1 MVLSKVDTSFNIPV
15 WRLQFL
21 TSSSSLVTVFMK
33 AGVKWYLRAVLLF
46 LFLMP
51 SDVKMLLVCRL
62 TRYKSS
68 LVKRLLRSFAL
79 FFFWLVCALRIKCYE
94 LFVFSRYQSFVR
106 DLYCECCVSSLVYVM
121 FFWRAKLFNFDKDP
135 IYRYFFLLFL
145 LFVSYLWSLCLS

>member
-1 MVLSKVDTSFNIPV
+1 
-15 WRLQFL
+15 
-21 TSSSSLVTVFMK
+21 MK

-79 FFFWLVCALRIKCYE
+79 FFFGWFVLLE
-94 LFVFSRYQSFVR
+94 LS
-106 DLYCECCVSSLVYVM
+106 VM
-121 FFWRAKLFNFDKDP
+121 
-135 IYRYFFLLFL
+135 
-145 LFVSYLWSLCLS
+145 SYLYFLDISPLLEICIVNAVSLL

>member
-15 WRLQFL
+15 
-21 TSSSSLVTVFMK
+21 SSLVTVFMK
-33 AGVKWYLRAVLLF
+33 ARMKWYLRAVLLF

-79 FFFWLVCALRIKCYE
+79 FFFFGW
-94 LFVFSRYQSFVR
+94 FV
-106 DLYCECCVSSLVYVM
+106 LLLSSVM
-121 FFWRAKLFNFDKDP
+121 
-135 IYRYFFLLFL
+135 
-145 LFVSYLWSLCLS
+145 SYLYFLDISPLLEICIVNAVSL